1 MKILYYKIIIVLSLF
16 SLISCNESEKEEIK
30 TTEPS
35 SPISIEETTVEEIPQ
50 TVDERINDIRTWY
63 SQIQNL
69 GLKNCKQKTRVKYD
83 SFSPETEKMPFDQVA
98 SRCKLTD
105 EFELIEGNFSGYEW
119 SNTVHIYKK
128 NQKIF
133 FIFIEGGAESWS
145 FERRYYCDK
154 DENVIRHLER
164 EAQAGEEVR
173 GTQKEMKIN
182 NQNIR
187 DYLKSDFDELLLF
200 SCRKLV

>member
-1 MKILYYKIIIVLSLF
+1 MKIIYYKIIFVLSLF
-16 SLISCNESEKEEIK
+16 SLISCNESQKEEIE

-35 SPISIEETTVEEIPQ
+35 SPISIEESPVEEIPQ
-50 TVDERINDIRTWY
+50 TVDERINDIRAWY

-98 SRCKLTD
+98 SRCKLSD
-105 EFELIEGNFSGYEW
+105 EFELIEGNLSGYEW

-164 EAQAGEEVR
+164 EAQDGEEVR
-173 GTQKEMKIN
+173 GPQKEMKIK

-187 DYLKSDFDELLLF
+187 EYLKSDFDELELIL
-200 SCRKLV
+200 REKI

>member
-1 MKILYYKIIIVLSLF
+1 MKIIYYKIIIVLSLF
-16 SLISCNESEKEEIK
+16 CLISCNESKKEEIE

-35 SPISIEETTVEEIPQ
+35 TPISIEETPVEEIPQ
-50 TVDERINDIRTWY
+50 TVDERINDIRAWY

-105 EFELIEGNFSGYEW
+105 EFELIEGNLSGYEW
-119 SNTVHIYKK
+119 SYTVHIYKK
-128 NQKIF
+128 NQKVF
-133 FIFIEGGAESWS
+133 FIFIEGGAEGWS
-145 FERRYYCDK
+145 YERRYYCDK

-164 EAQAGEEVR
+164 EAEGGEEVR
-173 GTQKEMKIN
+173 GPQKEMKIK

-187 DYLKSDFDELLLF
+187 NYLKSDFDELELIL
-200 SCRKLV
+200 REKI

>member
-1 MKILYYKIIIVLSLF
+1 MKIIYYKIIIVLSLF
-16 SLISCNESEKEEIK
+16 CLISCNESKKEEIE

-35 SPISIEETTVEEIPQ
+35 TPISIEETPVEEIPQ
-50 TVDERINDIRTWY
+50 TVDERINDIRAWY

-105 EFELIEGNFSGYEW
+105 EFELIEGNLSGYEW
-119 SNTVHIYKK
+119 SYTVHIYKK
-128 NQKIF
+128 NQKVF
-133 FIFIEGGAESWS
+133 FIFIEGGAEGWS
-145 FERRYYCDK
+145 YERRYYCDK

-164 EAQAGEEVR
+164 EAEGGEEVR
-173 GTQKEMKIN
+173 GPQKEMKIK

-187 DYLKSDFDELLLF
+187 EYLKSDFDELELIL
-200 SCRKLV
+200 REKI

>member
-1 MKILYYKIIIVLSLF
+1 MKIIYYKIIIVLSLF
-16 SLISCNESEKEEIK
+16 CLISCNESQKEEIE

-35 SPISIEETTVEEIPQ
+35 TPISIKESPVEEIPQ
-50 TVDERINDIRTWY
+50 TVDERINDIRAWY

-105 EFELIEGNFSGYEW
+105 EFELIEGNLSGYEW
-119 SNTVHIYKK
+119 SYTVHIYKK

-145 FERRYYCDK
+145 YERRYYCDK

-164 EAQAGEEVR
+164 EAEGGEEVR
-173 GTQKEMKIN
+173 GPQKEMKIN

-187 DYLKSDFDELLLF
+187 EYLKSDFDELELTLR
-200 SCRKLV
+200 SSI

>member
-1 MKILYYKIIIVLSLF
+1 MKIIYYKIIIVLSLF
-16 SLISCNESEKEEIK
+16 CLISCNESQKNEIE

-35 SPISIEETTVEEIPQ
+35 TPISIEETPVEEIPQ
-50 TVDERINDIRTWY
+50 TVDERINDIRAWY

-98 SRCKLTD
+98 SRCKLSD

-119 SNTVHIYKK
+119 SYTVHIYKK
-128 NQKIF
+128 NQKVF
-133 FIFIEGGAESWS
+133 FIFIEGGAEGWS
-145 FERRYYCDK
+145 YERRYYCDK

-164 EAQAGEEVR
+164 EAEGGEEVR
-173 GTQKEMKIN
+173 GPQKEMKIN

-187 DYLKSDFDELLLF
+187 EYLKSDFDELELTLR
-200 SCRKLV
+200 SSI